1 MKQYRHLL
9 YSLLLLTLSWQAHAQ
24 NLFDAK
30 AADSVTL
37 HPRVSNNDT
46 TYYAALPQIT
56 VQHHYRLRFAPL
68 TREEQN
74 DNWRQIRDVKKVL
87 PYAKKLTAIMIE
99 TYEYLETLPND
110 RARNRHLDRIESD
123 LVEEYKPIM
132 KKFTLR
138 QGLLLIKLMDRQ
150 SCSTG
155 YELIKAFYGGFKA
168 SMYNLFAGFYGGDL
182 KSKYD
187 PRFNREDALTERII
201 YLIEHNQL

>member
-1 MKQYRHLL
+1 
-9 YSLLLLTLSWQAHAQ
+9 
-24 NLFDAK
+24 
-30 AADSVTL
+30 
-37 HPRVSNNDT
+37 
-46 TYYAALPQIT
+46 
-56 VQHHYRLRFAPL
+56 
-68 TREEQN
+68 
-74 DNWRQIRDVKKVL
+74 
-87 PYAKKLTAIMIE
+87 MIE

-168 SMYNLFAGFYGGDL
+168 SMYNIFAGFYGGDL